1 MKQAIPDLA
10 RRPDI
15 KALFAL
21 YDEQP
26 RAPGCPSP
34 GQLCPE
40 QHEAELTLFCR
51 QHGETCL
58 AGLLRGGLSLDD
70 LPHAMKVCAPEDK
83 LSFLGRSLRGSSGGG
98 RSPPRPVVRVELPV
112 VRRRQEAGMRRQL
125 DDEADG
131 QQGRLC
137 SPCCVPSL
145 PPPYRL
151 R

>member
-40 QHEAELTLFCR
+40 QHEAELTRFCR
-51 QHGETCL
+51 QHGKTFL
-58 AGLLRGGLSLDD
+58 AGLLRGGLSLDFISTHGRD
-70 LPHAMKVCAPEDK
+70 HARIMDNQIA
-83 LSFLGRSLRGSSGGG
+83 
-98 RSPPRPVVRVELPV
+98 
-112 VRRRQEAGMRRQL
+112 
-125 DDEADG
+125 
-131 QQGRLC
+131 RL
-137 SPCCVPSL
+137 
-145 PPPYRL
+145 
-151 R
+151 

>member
-51 QHGETCL
+51 QHGETFL
-58 AGLLRGGLSLDD
+58 ADLLRGGLSLDD

-98 RSPPRPVVRVELPV
+98 PSPTRPVNAG
-112 VRRRQEAGMRRQL
+112 RRPIAGMRLQL